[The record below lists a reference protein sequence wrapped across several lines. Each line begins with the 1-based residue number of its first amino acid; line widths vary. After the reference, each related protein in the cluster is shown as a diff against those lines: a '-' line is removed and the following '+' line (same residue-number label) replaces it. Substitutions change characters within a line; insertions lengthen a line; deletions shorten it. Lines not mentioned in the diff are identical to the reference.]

1 MLDAGMNA
9 LEGLRTRDAI
19 SFITCRVHPTR
30 VVHRGIAEHFLNQTS
45 STLFGIPSH

>member
-1 MLDAGMNA
+1 MLNAGMNA
-9 LEGLRTRDAI
+9 LEGSSTRDAI
-19 SFITCRVHPTR
+19 PFLTCRFHPTR